1 MAHRTALGIEPTAV
15 RPHFINVSLTFGT
28 CRAGHLGKVRGGL
41 HQESEPAGPE
51 GSRREP
57 GESLVLPPLYKRVLA
72 IWEKGLGPEH
82 PKVVTNLK
90 NIVGLHS
97 ITDRGQAAEAL

>member
-1 MAHRTALGIEPTAV
+1 
-15 RPHFINVSLTFGT
+15 
-28 CRAGHLGKVRGGL
+28 
-41 HQESEPAGPE
+41 
-51 GSRREP
+51 
-57 GESLVLPPLYKRVLA
+57 VLPPLYKRVLA

-97 ITDRGQAAEAL
+97 ITDRGQAAEALVK